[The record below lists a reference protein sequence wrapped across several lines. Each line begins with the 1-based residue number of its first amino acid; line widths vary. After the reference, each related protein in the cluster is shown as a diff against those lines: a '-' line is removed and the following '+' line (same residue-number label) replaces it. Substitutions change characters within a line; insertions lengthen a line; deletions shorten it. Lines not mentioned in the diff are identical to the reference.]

1 MSKKDLVRRLLEEGD
16 DFEGELD
23 MDYTQTTLRKMKDS
37 KEKLGGNK
45 PKREKPLWKQ
55 VDDKDND

>member
-16 DFEGELD
+16 DFEGDFEV
-23 MDYTQTTLRKMKDS
+23 DYTQTSLRKMKDS

-45 PKREKPLWKQ
+45 PKREKPLWKKP
-55 VDDKDND
+55 DDKDTD